1 MKVGFAIPTFFGSG
15 AIVYVHR
22 LINALEKRYV
32 DTFLLKYS
40 INKYGI
46 VFKKPYIDFK
56 ELENCDVLHL
66 PSDHAFLF
74 KKLRKKK
81 IITLH
86 HLAFDSEYLKYTNFI
101 QRLHY
106 TLFLKRYIRK
116 SLDIADEI
124 IAVSNYTKQSIL
136 KTFGNLNI
144 KVIYNGIDT
153 EKFRPLPPKR
163 KDKNIKLLF
172 VGNLI
177 KRKGVDLLPPI
188 INRLDD
194 NYILYYTTGLRT
206 GKIFKQRRMFPL
218 EKLSENELIKQY
230 NECDILLFP
239 TRLEGFGYAV
249 AEAMACGK
257 PVVTTNC
264 SSLPELVENGE
275 NGFLCE
281 MDNVDDFVEKI
292 KILGDNEELRKKI
305 GKTNREK
312 IFKKFSIEQMAKQY
326 VKVYKEIINKK

>member
-177 KRKGVDLLPPI
+177 KRKGVDLLPKI
-188 INRLDD
+188 INKLG
-194 NYILYYTTGLRT
+194 NEYVLYYTSGMRTKNILRH
-206 GKIFKQRRMFPL
+206 KNMFPL
-218 EKLSENELIKQY
+218 GKLTQDELVEEY
-230 NECDILLFP
+230 NKCDILLFP

-281 MDNVDDFVEKI
+281 MDNISNFVEKI
-292 KILGDNEELRKKI
+292 KLLGEDESLRKTI
-305 GKTNREK
+305 GTHNKEK
-312 IFKKFSIEQMAKQY
+312 ILEKFTLEKMVKKY
-326 VKVYKEIINKK
+326 VELYKEFVKN